1 MGETLGISV
10 NMWERKEREK
20 DRKERMKALE
30 EWNREK
36 KQVSMNN
43 YLKNDLWRVLNT
55 DGRVAC
61 RVSFLIPFSQDLAE
75 NWLCLLAENSVVN
88 PGK

>member
-10 NMWERKEREK
+10 NMREKMEREK

-36 KQVSMNN
+36 KQV
-43 YLKNDLWRVLNT
+43 
-55 DGRVAC
+55 
-61 RVSFLIPFSQDLAE
+61 E
-75 NWLCLLAENSVVN
+75 
-88 PGK
+88 